1 MPGPSCSLSRTQI
14 RFSHLVEAEAG
25 QPGMTRRTGAPW
37 IRGMSL
43 PFSLK
48 AMIEC
53 SCIALAS
60 GTPREIVGLS
70 VSPASVGSAP

>member
-1 MPGPSCSLSRTQI
+1 MPGPSCSLSRTQM
-14 RFSHLVEAEAG
+14 RFSHLVEADAG

-37 IRGMSL
+37 TSGMSW

-48 AMIEC
+48 AMSVC
-53 SCIALAS
+53 SSIALAI
-60 GTPREIVGLS
+60 GTPREMTGLS